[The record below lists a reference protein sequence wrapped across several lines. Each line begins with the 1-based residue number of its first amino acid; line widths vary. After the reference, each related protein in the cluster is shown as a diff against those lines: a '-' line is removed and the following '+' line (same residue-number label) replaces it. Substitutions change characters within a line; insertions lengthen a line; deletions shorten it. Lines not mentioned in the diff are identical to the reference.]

1 MCVSILGP
9 EPDHQV
15 GDNDASVIQ
24 MSTKTKASP
33 DGVVVALICNIDSIG
48 MSQLALEIAKNFE
61 ALKFEN
67 NAYNVRKVF
76 LC

>member
-1 MCVSILGP
+1 
-9 EPDHQV
+9 
-15 GDNDASVIQ
+15 
-24 MSTKTKASP
+24 MSTKTKVSP